1 MRITIVKGAD
11 GEQVSEFHE
20 QAIVLGREGTLK
32 LTDRTASKRHARL
45 RRDGTNW
52 YVEDMGSRN
61 GTFINNTRVVEP
73 RPVKDGD
80 RLKIGST
87 IMVVSELNGPG
98 GERHVGP
105 AQETAASA
113 AVAPAERAQSAPVMP
128 DLREFETTH
137 SGPVGLLDDA
147 GSAASDDD
155 DPHAPAY
162 VSVPQF
168 VDVTRVDFSRL
179 AAAESVEAI
188 AATVLTPES
197 SSFVLTDAS
206 NVVPAMPTE
215 TAAPTEAESAPVP
228 SEAKLEQPA
237 ELEPEQPAPAPQPSA
252 AGNPAAAEAEQPASA
267 EEAMNPW
274 LSDLPA
280 KRRTS
285 QPLRSA
291 NDEAI
296 LFSIRPLAQHDEP
309 APPAWRRM
317 LPYSILVIVLFV
329 VAANLVLVALFRRE
343 ARRDAQE
350 LRQALARQDQAT
362 ANLIV
367 QELREELREPSP
379 HQLQAMQ
386 DLGDGLIAK
395 QTNLTEKLQAE
406 LAAQREFITKEA
418 ARREPP
424 TAGDAEAAQAT
435 LLRELSEIKQSI
447 AGLQKAA
454 SPQTAATPS
463 QASASSEA
471 TEQPAPTPAERS
483 PARAE
488 PAAPAAAA
496 PAATVTAVHAQGKS
510 ATPTFV
516 IDASGALQQSIR
528 AAVVEVRR
536 IVEAGRLSTSSR
548 VLLLYQGRLFELPPS
563 TLDRSA
569 DPADPVDRGPADL
582 ATTVKVALEGRPPAL
597 HLLSDTL
604 GDPGATL
611 KAIRAADT
619 SGTSI
624 HVTQFYSRDHRDQL
638 KALARDYHG
647 NYSYIAQR

>member
-11 GEQVSEFHE
+11 GEQVSEFDE

-32 LTDRTASKRHARL
+32 LTDRTVSKRHARL
-45 RRDGTNW
+45 RRDGNHW

-61 GTFINNTRVVEP
+61 GTFINNTRVIEP
-73 RPVKDGD
+73 RAVSDGD

-105 AQETAASA
+105 APKAIPSA
-113 AVAPAERAQSAPVMP
+113 TVAPAEPTQTAPVTP
-128 DLREFETTH
+128 DFSQFETSHAH
-137 SGPVGLLDDA
+137 SVGLLDDA
-147 GSAASDDD
+147 GPAASEYDE
-155 DPHAPAY
+155 PHRPAY
-162 VSVPQF
+162 ASVPEF
-168 VDVTRVDFSRL
+168 LDVTGVDPSPS
-179 AAAESVEAI
+179 AAAEPVEATTATFLIPESTSFAAADVSSVPRAIPTEI
-188 AATVLTPES
+188 AAPAAGVEPDKLTSPPHP
-197 SSFVLTDAS
+197 
-206 NVVPAMPTE
+206 PATE
-215 TAAPTEAESAPVP
+215 DPPRATAEV
-228 SEAKLEQPA
+228 
-237 ELEPEQPAPAPQPSA
+237 EQPAPA
-252 AGNPAAAEAEQPASA
+252 
-267 EEAMNPW
+267 EESMNPW

-280 KRRTS
+280 KRRSS
-285 QPLRSA
+285 QALRSV

-296 LFSIRPLAQHDEP
+296 LFSIRPLAQHDE
-309 APPAWRRM
+309 ATTPAWRRM
-317 LPYSILVIVLFV
+317 LPYSILVLVLFV
-329 VAANLVLVALFRRE
+329 VAANLVLIALFRRE
-343 ARRDAQE
+343 ARRDAHE

-395 QTNLTEKLQAE
+395 QTNVAEKLQAE
-406 LAAQREFITKEA
+406 LAAHREFIKQEA
-418 ARREPP
+418 ARKEPAA
-424 TAGDAEAAQAT
+424 TRDADAAQAA
-435 LLRELSEIKQSI
+435 LLHELAEIKQSI
-447 AGLQKAA
+447 AGLQKVPSA
-454 SPQTAATPS
+454 QTGPTPS
-463 QASASSEA
+463 QPSASTEPGEGA
-471 TEQPAPTPAERS
+471 TPVPAAEQTTAPV
-483 PARAE
+483 E
-488 PAAPAAAA
+488 PAAPAVAAA
-496 PAATVTAVHAQGKS
+496 AATITAVNPEAKS
-510 ATPTFV
+510 ASTTFV
-516 IDASGALQQSIR
+516 IDASGALQHSIR
-528 AAVVEVRR
+528 AAVDEVRR

-563 TLDRSA
+563 TLDRAA

-582 ATTVKVALEGRPPAL
+582 ATTVKVALENRPPAL

-611 KAIRAADT
+611 KVIRAADT

-638 KALARDYHG
+638 KALARDFHG

>member
-11 GEQVSEFHE
+11 GERVSEFDE
-20 QAIVLGREGTLK
+20 QAIVLGREGTMK
-32 LTDRTASKRHARL
+32 LTDRTVSKRHARL
-45 RRDGTNW
+45 RRNGSAW

-73 RPVKDGD
+73 RPVNDGD

-105 AQETAASA
+105 APEASPRA
-113 AVAPAERAQSAPVMP
+113 AVPPAEQVEAAPLTP
-128 DLREFETTH
+128 DLGEFETSHAH
-137 SGPVGLLDDA
+137 SVGLLDDA
-147 GSAASDDD
+147 GPAASEYDE
-155 DPHAPAY
+155 PFTPGYARAPE
-162 VSVPQF
+162 F
-168 VDVTRVDFSRL
+168 VDVTGMDVSPS
-179 AAAESVEAI
+179 AAAQPIEATT
-188 AATVLTPES
+188 ATLVTPES
-197 SSFVLTDAS
+197 TNFVAADVS
-206 NVVPAMPTE
+206 NVAPAMPAE
-215 TAAPTEAESAPVP
+215 TAV
-228 SEAKLEQPA
+228 
-237 ELEPEQPAPAPQPSA
+237 EPEQPAPAPTPSA
-252 AGNPAAAEAEQPASA
+252 ANDPAPASA
-267 EEAMNPW
+267 EVEQPAPAEESLNPW

-280 KRRTS
+280 KRRSS
-285 QPLRSA
+285 QAIRSA

-309 APPAWRRM
+309 PPPAWRRM
-317 LPYSILVIVLFV
+317 LPYSILVLVLFV
-329 VAANLVLVALFRRE
+329 VAANLVLIALFRRE

-379 HQLQAMQ
+379 LQLQAMQ

-395 QTNLTEKLQAE
+395 QTNVAEKLQAE
-406 LAAQREFITKEA
+406 LATHREFIKQEA
-418 ARREPP
+418 ARKEP
-424 TAGDAEAAQAT
+424 AASRDADAAQAA
-435 LLRELSEIKQSI
+435 LLHELAEIKQSI
-447 AGLQKAA
+447 AGLQKPA

-463 QASASSEA
+463 QPSAQAEA
-471 TEQPAPTPAERS
+471 AERATPV
-483 PARAE
+483 PAAEQTTAPAE
-488 PAAPAAAA
+488 PAAPAVAAA
-496 PAATVTAVHAQGKS
+496 AATVTAVTSEAKGAS
-510 ATPTFV
+510 TTFV
-516 IDASGALQQSIR
+516 IDASGALQHSIR
-528 AAVVEVRR
+528 AAVDEVRR

-563 TLDRSA
+563 TLDRAA

-582 ATTVKVALEGRPPAL
+582 ATTVKLALENRPPAL

-611 KAIRAADT
+611 KVIRAADT

>member
-11 GEQVSEFHE
+11 GERVSEFDE

-32 LTDRTASKRHARL
+32 LTDRTVSKRHARL
-45 RRDGTNW
+45 RRDGSHW

-61 GTFINNTRVVEP
+61 GTFVNNTRVVEP
-73 RPVKDGD
+73 RPVNEGD

-105 AQETAASA
+105 ALEVITSA
-113 AVAPAERAQSAPVMP
+113 AVASAERADAPAATP
-128 DLREFETTH
+128 DLVEFETSHAH
-137 SGPVGLLDDA
+137 SVGLLDDA
-147 GSAASDDD
+147 GPAASEYDE
-155 DPHAPAY
+155 HHQPAY
-162 VSVPQF
+162 GSVPEF
-168 VDVTRVDFSRL
+168 VDVTGMDVSPS
-179 AAAESVEAI
+179 ASAEPIEA
-188 AATVLTPES
+188 TTGTLTFRTPES
-197 SSFVLTDAS
+197 TSFLAADVS
-206 NVVPAMPTE
+206 NVAPTMPTE
-215 TAAPTEAESAPVP
+215 TVAPAATV
-228 SEAKLEQPA
+228 
-237 ELEPEQPAPAPQPSA
+237 EPEQPAPPPQRSA
-252 AGNPAAAEAEQPASA
+252 AEDLAPASA
-267 EEAMNPW
+267 EVEQPAPAEESMNPW

-285 QPLRSA
+285 QALRSA

-309 APPAWRRM
+309 PTPAWRRM
-317 LPYSILVIVLFV
+317 LPYSILVLVLFV
-329 VAANLVLVALFRRE
+329 VAANLVLIALFRRE
-343 ARRDAQE
+343 ARRDAHE

-395 QTNLTEKLQAE
+395 QTSVAEKLQAE
-406 LAAQREFITKEA
+406 LAAHREFIKQEA
-418 ARREPP
+418 ARKEPAA
-424 TAGDAEAAQAT
+424 TRDTDTAQAA
-435 LLRELSEIKQSI
+435 LLHELAEIRQSI
-447 AGLQKAA
+447 AGLQKVPSA
-454 SPQTAATPS
+454 QTAPTPS
-463 QASASSEA
+463 QPSASTEPGKGA
-471 TEQPAPTPAERS
+471 TPGPAEQTTA
-483 PARAE
+483 PPE
-488 PAAPAAAA
+488 PAAPAVAAA
-496 PAATVTAVHAQGKS
+496 AATITAVNSEAKS
-510 ATPTFV
+510 ASTTFV
-516 IDASGALQQSIR
+516 IDASGALQHSIR
-528 AAVVEVRR
+528 PAVDEVRR

-563 TLDRSA
+563 TLDRA
-569 DPADPVDRGPADL
+569 AAPADPVDRGPADL
-582 ATTVKVALEGRPPAL
+582 ATTVNVALENRPPAL

-611 KAIRAADT
+611 KVIRAADT

>member
-1 MRITIVKGAD
+1 MRITIVNGAV
-11 GEQVSEFHE
+11 GERVSEFDE

-45 RRDGTNW
+45 RRDGGDW

-61 GTFINNTRVVEP
+61 GTFVNNTRVIEP
-73 RPVKDGD
+73 RPVKEGD

-105 AQETAASA
+105 APEAAPGA
-113 AVAPAERAQSAPVMP
+113 AVASAEHDQAAPVMP
-128 DLREFETTH
+128 DLGEFEI
-137 SGPVGLLDDA
+137 SRPPSVGLLDDA
-147 GSAASDDD
+147 GPAASEYEAD
-155 DPHAPAY
+155 HEPAY
-162 VSVPQF
+162 DTVPEF
-168 VDVTRVDFSRL
+168 VDATRADMSPF
-179 AAAESVEAI
+179 AAAEPVEPT
-188 AATVLTPES
+188 AATFLSPES
-197 SSFVLTDAS
+197 SGFVATDAS
-206 NVVPAMPTE
+206 NVAPAVPTE
-215 TAAPTEAESAPVP
+215 TAAGPSGAE
-228 SEAKLEQPA
+228 LEQPSEVEPNEPAPAPKPSAA
-237 ELEPEQPAPAPQPSA
+237 ETWAEVEQPAPA
-252 AGNPAAAEAEQPASA
+252 
-267 EEAMNPW
+267 EESLNPW

-280 KRRTS
+280 KRRSS
-285 QPLRSA
+285 QALRST

-296 LFSIRPLAQHDEP
+296 LFSIRPLAQHEGPP
-309 APPAWRRM
+309 APAWRRM

-329 VAANLVLVALFRRE
+329 VAANLVLIALFRRE

-395 QTNLTEKLQAE
+395 QTNLTDKLQAE
-406 LAAQREFITKEA
+406 LAAHREFISNEA
-418 ARREPP
+418 ARKEPP
-424 TAGDAEAAQAT
+424 ASQNAEATQAA

-447 AGLQKAA
+447 AGLQKEAT
-454 SPQTAATPS
+454 PQTAASPS
-463 QASASSEA
+463 IS
-471 TEQPAPTPAERS
+471 PAPSEPVEHSTPVPAERS
-483 PARAE
+483 PGPAE
-488 PAAPAAAA
+488 PAAPAAAVS
-496 PAATVTAVHAQGKS
+496 AAKVRSVNAQGKTAS
-510 ATPTFV
+510 PTFV
-516 IDASGALQQSIR
+516 IDASGALQHSIR
-528 AAVVEVRR
+528 AAVDEVRR

-563 TLDRSA
+563 TLDRAA

-582 ATTVKVALEGRPPAL
+582 ATTVKVALENRPPAL

-604 GDPGATL
+604 GDPSATL
-611 KAIRAADT
+611 KVIRAADT